1 MKAPSVRHSIYIFQ
15 ASQPTETE
23 RGKSKQPVINPPHL
37 MPSPTVVPDA
47 DVSEAQVRTSSDSGL
62 PDEKCASL
70 KSSSVS
76 SSSSNLSTGSPTQT
90 MTHIDP
96 RVALT
101 HILETVGDAALLDD
115 VEKVTSGDVRR
126 VQKEGSLRRHSD
138 ENVSPRLQ
146 TLQTLSMETKS
157 AETICVKND
166 ESHTAASQ
174 AAKDRSKSHQPR
186 PLDELLISVSHVQST
201 EGSVNRRGN
210 KTELNTG
217 ANMVAQRDINI
228 KSSSCAPNVIN
239 ATKSADCDNVKPSA
253 AVGPQKTNTAAKA
266 AVTRTASV
274 ERSKQSNS
282 NVPVKTQGLVAGRP
296 QPLLVKTKQV
306 LSKASQPERNRP
318 RLRQTTRPQPSGTKP
333 QVAAKTNVQRITS
346 SQQATRVKAQQ
357 RLSDAIR
364 PTAKKDTPMVP
375 PRVKRR
381 SVTSMSPAIQQ
392 LQRTPQKKFTSPTRE
407 PQLMRTNKPEQFPG
421 GKIPEESVELAE
433 VRKDPGTVRKSSS
446 MKEVASPVVEQ
457 KQLSSSAGSVLLTTK
472 LLLDT
477 SRQNLSGEKHL
488 RVIHHGEHHSVL
500 DTAVETPSVVKPT
513 IHTRPAT
520 AIDAPKVT
528 QYTKIFVDN
537 APDTQKRP
545 PNDSV
550 EHTGPVIQ
558 DAFES
563 LNRRKAEEARTLLE
577 KQRQQLLKPKSAM
590 KSRPGSSVKKQGAKS
605 AVYESRPTSVKK
617 SAKAKPTDDTLSKG
631 KKGKAGKKGK
641 SKKKGAATKEK
652 SDECG
657 DNLTGDEWCDN
668 ADDKR
673 TTVVQSRL
681 SLSSDGDS
689 DDEYLFSKTSYP
701 GGDLNAGVRSWHRTD
716 VDQTLP
722 GQTQLADPDDELS
735 LLPEHDSIVNS
746 VDLYD
751 DVETILDEVAF
762 GVDDDDTLL
771 TDRTNQTSDSLRLQA
786 LIQSQNEE
794 ETESENPLRQTDQA
808 IRDFAGTVT
817 NTELDKMLETARNEK
832 DDTLPER
839 TRTRTGVTKSDDK
852 DASSKPGAEAEK
864 PEEEDV
870 NKIIEE
876 ILKSTPDPMK
886 SISLKFKERKHRKG
900 SGRRSKT
907 MEDIARELQRSQ
919 ERTFRELPTQLSH
932 ASNDASSD
940 HTLTGSNQKDSNSDP
955 EKTSSSGELEE
966 EQMKKLMDTV
976 KRLQLR
982 VDTNAEAPSSH
993 TKRDDSATKRPPPG
1007 PKVSRPVSAIKL
1019 PLDGAQYGGG
1029 RKPEKSPRFVRRHES
1044 FFEVKEAAGSRRQSV
1059 SKVRWCPIQNC
1070 IYTSECYHY
1079 SYVFL
1084 GQCSCITQ
1092 NISFALSKRLQ
1103 VC

>member
-1 MKAPSVRHSIYIFQ
+1 MSS
-15 ASQPTETE
+15 S
-23 RGKSKQPVINPPHL
+23 S
-37 MPSPTVVPDA
+37 VVPDA
-47 DVSEAQVRTSSDSGL
+47 DVSETQVRTSSDSGL
-62 PDEKCASL
+62 PDEKCSSL

-115 VEKVTSGDVRR
+115 IEKVASGDVRR

-146 TLQTLSMETKS
+146 TLRTLSKETKS
-157 AETICVKND
+157 EETICVKDD

-174 AAKDRSKSHQPR
+174 AAKDRSKLHQAK
-186 PLDELLISVSHVQST
+186 PLDELMISMSHVQSA
-201 EGSVNRRGN
+201 EGNFNRGSR

-217 ANMVAQRDINI
+217 ANTVARRDVNI
-228 KSSSCAPNVIN
+228 KSSSCAPTVIN
-239 ATKSADCDNVKPSA
+239 ATKSTDCDNVKPSA
-253 AVGPQKTNTAAKA
+253 TVSPHKTYTAAKA

-274 ERSKQSNS
+274 ERNKQSYS
-282 NVPVKTQGLVAGRP
+282 NVPVKTQGPVAGRP

-306 LSKASQPERNRP
+306 LAKASQPERNHP
-318 RLRQTTRPQPSGTKP
+318 RLRQTRPQPSGTKP
-333 QVAAKTNVQRITS
+333 QVAAKTNVQRINS

-364 PTAKKDTPMVP
+364 ATAKKDTPMVP

-381 SVTSMSPAIQQ
+381 SLTSMSPAIQQ

-407 PQLMRTNKPEQFPG
+407 PQLMRTNKPEQFLG
-421 GKIPEESVELAE
+421 GKILEESVESAE
-433 VRKDPGTVRKSSS
+433 VKKDHGTVWKSSS
-446 MKEVASPVVEQ
+446 MKEVVSPKVEQ

-477 SRQNLSGEKHL
+477 SRQDPSGEKHL
-488 RVIHHGEHHSVL
+488 RVIHHGEHHPLL
-500 DTAVETPSVVKPT
+500 DTAVETPSLVKPT
-513 IHTRPAT
+513 VHTRPAT

-537 APDTQKRP
+537 APDTQKQP
-545 PNDSV
+545 PNVSV

-605 AVYESRPTSVKK
+605 AVCESRPTSVKK

-641 SKKKGAATKEK
+641 SKKKGAAAKEK
-652 SDECG
+652 TDECG

-668 ADDKR
+668 VDDR
-673 TTVVQSRL
+673 RVTVVQSRL
-681 SLSSDGDS
+681 SLLSDGDS

-701 GGDLNAGVRSWHRTD
+701 GGDLSAGVRSWHRTD

-722 GQTQLADPDDELS
+722 GQTQLADPDDDLS

-762 GVDDDDTLL
+762 GVDDDDDTLL
-771 TDRTNQTSDSLRLQA
+771 TDRTNQTSESLRLQA
-786 LIQSQNEE
+786 LIQSQNDE

-817 NTELDKMLETARNEK
+817 NTELDKMLETARIEK
-832 DDTLPER
+832 EDTLPER
-839 TRTRTGVTKSDDK
+839 TTTQTGVTKSDDK
-852 DASSKPGAEAEK
+852 DASSKPEAEAEK

-876 ILKSTPDPMK
+876 ILKSTPDPTK
-886 SISLKFKERKHRKG
+886 SISLKFKERKRRRG

-907 MEDIARELQRSQ
+907 MEDIAKELQRSQ

-932 ASNDASSD
+932 VSSDASSD
-940 HTLTGSNQKDSNSDP
+940 HTLTESNQKHSHSDP
-955 EKTSSSGELEE
+955 EKSSSSGELEE

-982 VDTNAEAPSSH
+982 VDTNAEVQSSH

-1007 PKVSRPVSAIKL
+1007 PKGVRPVSAVKQ
-1019 PLDGAQYGGG
+1019 PPDGAQYGGG

-1044 FFEVKEAAGSRRQSV
+1044 FLEVKDGAGSRRQSV
-1059 SKVRWCPIQNC
+1059 SKVR
-1070 IYTSECYHY
+1070 
-1079 SYVFL
+1079 
-1084 GQCSCITQ
+1084 
-1092 NISFALSKRLQ
+1092 
-1103 VC
+1103 